1 MTIYIVTDKKESFL
15 LTAMEISL
23 PRRILRALMTQKTK
37 RKYCEVMSRHQ
48 SDNNGKWKQLMAT
61 TNGVGSGVGN
71 NCWRWQQL
79 LALATIVGLGIGLAV
94 GIGR

>member
-1 MTIYIVTDKKESFL
+1 
-15 LTAMEISL
+15 
-23 PRRILRALMTQKTK
+23 
-37 RKYCEVMSRHQ
+37 MSRHQ

-61 TNGVGSGVGN
+61 TNGVGVGSGVGN